1 VLILCITLTE
11 GERIMEEND
20 FAINILDED
29 DERFCSAMNL
39 FVPSEV
45 RYNGKVDTEEGMGDG
60 LHLCLQPAM
69 KVV

>member
-1 VLILCITLTE
+1 
-11 GERIMEEND
+11 MEEND

-29 DERFCSAMNL
+29 DEHFRSAMNL
-39 FVPSEV
+39 FVPLEV
-45 RYNGKVDTEEGMGDG
+45 GYDGKVDTEKGTGDG

>member
-1 VLILCITLTE
+1 MLME
-11 GERIMEEND
+11 DERIVEEND

-29 DERFCSAMNL
+29 DERFRSAMNL
-39 FVPSEV
+39 FVPLEV
-45 RYNGKVDTEEGMGDG
+45 GYDGKIDTEEGTDDG

>member
-1 VLILCITLTE
+1 MLILCIMLME
-11 GERIMEEND
+11 DERIVEEND

-29 DERFCSAMNL
+29 DEHFRSAVNL
-39 FVPSEV
+39 FIPSEV
-45 RYNGKVDTEEGMGDG
+45 GYDGKVDTEEGTGDG

>member
-1 VLILCITLTE
+1 MLILCITLME
-11 GERIMEEND
+11 DERIVEEND

-29 DERFCSAMNL
+29 DECFRSTVNL
-39 FVPSEV
+39 FIPSEV
-45 RYNGKVDTEEGMGDG
+45 GYDGKVNTEEGMGDG